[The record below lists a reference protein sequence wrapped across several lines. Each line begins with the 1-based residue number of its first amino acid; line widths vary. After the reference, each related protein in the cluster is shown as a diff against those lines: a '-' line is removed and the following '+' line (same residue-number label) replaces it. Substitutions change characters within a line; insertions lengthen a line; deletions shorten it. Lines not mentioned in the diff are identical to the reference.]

1 MTTKIDRISQK
12 IAELQAQLAE
22 QERIEQK
29 RRARAI
35 ELAARSSGLL
45 ALGLSRPVLEKEFS
59 VVVERLR
66 DGRRG
71 QAGGEDGE

>member
-1 MTTKIDRISQK
+1 MTKKIDRINQK
-12 IAELQAQLAE
+12 IAALQAQLE
-22 QERIEQK
+22 EEERIEER
-29 RRARAI
+29 RRARAV

-66 DGRRG
+66 HGRG
-71 QAGGEDGE
+71 AQTGGEGGE